1 MVNAM
6 MIYAA
11 GQIVVNYPG
20 DQRWRSEFDH
30 GEKAPVVVGFE
41 WTAKRG
47 ELTSEKH
54 ILKRS
59 PIDLGMDSEFAKHG
73 GGQRRQYSPRKAGRV
88 QAVVA

>member
-6 MIYAA
+6 MVYAA

-20 DQRWRSEFDH
+20 DQRWHSVLDH
-30 GEKAPVVVGFE
+30 GGKAPVVVGFE
-41 WTAKRG
+41 QTAKR
-47 ELTSEKH
+47 ELTSEKY